1 MPWPNMLLPTTAL
14 TLTLFEHMDDVGLNG
29 DTDFMDIEHL
39 NISGATK
46 VADYL
51 GEYIVSHNLLSETN

>member
-14 TLTLFEHMDDVGLNG
+14 TLTCLDDVGLNG

>member
-1 MPWPNMLLPTTAL
+1 MG
-14 TLTLFEHMDDVGLNG
+14 DVGLNG

-51 GEYIVSHNLLSETN
+51 GEYIVSHNLLSETD

>member
-1 MPWPNMLLPTTAL
+1 MRGNIIIQMPWPNML
-14 TLTLFEHMDDVGLNG
+14 LNG

-51 GEYIVSHNLLSETN
+51 GEYIVSHNLLSETD